1 MKHRWAPE
9 GCAIV
14 CGAAWLAALMGGGM
28 LWMGISRSAAAAF
41 FVPGGGIW
49 NGVYCRPEIC
59 RRSYDPFFRCLVGD
73 GSGSL
78 LGRRKCP
85 AEASKQKI
93 IKPGNSGAER

>member
-14 CGAAWLAALMGGGM
+14 CGGGLA
-28 LWMGISRSAAAAF
+28 
-41 FVPGGGIW
+41 
-49 NGVYCRPEIC
+49 
-59 RRSYDPFFRCLVGD
+59 GD

-85 AEASKQKI
+85 AETSKQKI

>member
-14 CGAAWLAALMGGGM
+14 CGAAWLAALMGGVA
-28 LWMGISRSAAAAF
+28 L
-41 FVPGGGIW
+41 FVSNLNW
-49 NGVYCRPEIC
+49 
-59 RRSYDPFFRCLVGD
+59 
-73 GSGSL
+73 

-85 AEASKQKI
+85 AETSKQKI